1 MTLQVLLEWLQRV
14 HLLKSEPK
22 YWFFFFF
29 FEDVMCAEVEVQ
41 MEFSKK

>member
-1 MTLQVLLEWLQRV
+1 MASEGSSVEIRTQVLV
-14 HLLKSEPK
+14 
-22 YWFFFFF
+22 FFFF